1 MFFRIKNHIFKK
13 LQALLLLLILLN
25 VSHISIAQIDPYLGI
40 IAVDS
45 TDFSTPNPYVHV
57 NQNGLWQ
64 NGFSQKSFLQP
75 NNPHKVLITDTLQN
89 YSVNVEESFEIHW
102 PVYPN
107 SIFNFILSFDHSM
120 DSDSSLDG
128 GRIEVSYDYG
138 QSWTDIYED
147 ALTNVAFN
155 TDNFYAPSDTLFDGR
170 AGFSGHFT
178 QRHSVLQWVWILPLK
193 SFPTDTMYYRFLFKS
208 DSLENNKE
216 GWMLEN
222 IHFAYADM
230 PSGLSMTDASFV
242 FECSPNPVENELHI
256 STELNEFTLAI
267 YDINGYLLHQG
278 KNEKTLNL
286 SGFSN
291 SVFFVE
297 LTSPSG
303 ITSTRKV
310 VRN

>member
-1 MFFRIKNHIFKK
+1 MKIQLLLF
-13 LQALLLLLILLN
+13 LLLLFIAPF
-25 VSHISIAQIDPYLGI
+25 VSLAQIDPYLGI

-45 TDFSTPNPYVHV
+45 TDFSTACPYIEV

-64 NGFSQKSFLQP
+64 NGFSQKNFLQP

-89 YSVNVEESFEIHW
+89 YSINVEESFEIHW
-102 PVYPN
+102 PVNPN

-120 DSDSSLDG
+120 DSDSSMDG

-138 QSWTDIYED
+138 QTWIDIYED

-155 TDNFYAPSDTLFDGR
+155 TENFYAQSDTLFDGR
-170 AGFSGHFT
+170 AGFSGHFS

-208 DSLENNKE
+208 DSINNNKE

-230 PSGLSMTDASFV
+230 PSGLSISQDAALM

-256 STELNEFTLAI
+256 STERNEFEIAI
-267 YDINGYLLHQG
+267 YDVNGQLLQQRQ
-278 KNEKTLNL
+278 NEKTLNL

-291 SVFFVE
+291 GVYLVQ
-297 LTSPSG
+297 LTAPSG
-303 ITSTRKV
+303 VTSTRKV
-310 VRN
+310 FRH